1 MKATKIEAGSE
12 FPEITVR
19 NLNDETVSLGKISDK
34 ADWRMVVVYRGQ
46 HCPMCTKYRNKLET
60 ALGDLANIGVEVIAV
75 SGDSKEQL
83 ESHLDRLEISFP
95 ICHGLNID
103 QMKALGLYISHPR
116 SEKETDHPFPEPGLF
131 VINRENQ
138 VQVVDISNNPFVR
151 PEIETLTSGL
161 AWIKNPDNDYP
172 IRGTYPY

>member
-1 MKATKIEAGSE
+1 
-12 FPEITVR
+12 
-19 NLNDETVSLGKISDK
+19 
-34 ADWRMVVVYRGQ
+34 
-46 HCPMCTKYRNKLET
+46 MCTKYLNKLET

-138 VQVVDISNNPFVR
+138 VQVVDISNSHLFARN
-151 PEIETLTSGL
+151 S
-161 AWIKNPDNDYP
+161 KH
-172 IRGTYPY
+172 